1 MIMVGGRTFELV
13 HEHKNAWNLDA
24 FKERYSEVLDRYD
37 FVVGDWGYNQLR
49 LRGFFRDSNAKGA
62 KDTLISSLQDYLQEY
77 CNFGCG
83 FFVLERAQGK
93 NSSFIPT
100 ILETPSWEGNDN
112 SLSKDG
118 VEHEPAPTT
127 TMKYSDRKPYAWRE
141 NQSPHRLS
149 GRHAATSSSG
159 SDTQPKTETVR
170 ESESTNHTPKK
181 TPHTTEHRKPS
192 NSSSNGEMRPVNKK
206 QVQAKKYRQEQ
217 HRQRNQRNDLGEYT
231 KRSVPESRPAQR
243 NRES

>member
-1 MIMVGGRTFELV
+1 
-13 HEHKNAWNLDA
+13 
-24 FKERYSEVLDRYD
+24 
-37 FVVGDWGYNQLR
+37 
-49 LRGFFRDSNAKGA
+49 
-62 KDTLISSLQDYLQEY
+62 
-77 CNFGCG
+77 
-83 FFVLERAQGK
+83 
-93 NSSFIPT
+93 
-100 ILETPSWEGNDN
+100 
-112 SLSKDG
+112 
-118 VEHEPAPTT
+118 
-127 TMKYSDRKPYAWRE
+127 MKYSDRKPYAWRE